1 VINLKILFLADGSQK
16 IGMGHIYRSLNL
28 ANELKNKNKILFLTR
43 EKLSYKIFNK
53 KYKTFFVKKE
63 NRDKENVLI
72 KKINPD
78 LIIIDK
84 LKERNETLKNISK
97 ICKNILLIDYIKKNV
112 QKDFHGI
119 TMLYPDTGFSTQ
131 KNNNLKYAIINRNF
145 SKNRI
150 SKINQNVK
158 KIIILQ
164 GGSDTHCFT
173 PKIIDSF
180 NKVDVNFQITV
191 VLGGSFNCWKKLNTS
206 IKNSNQKIKIL
217 NDVSTLS
224 SIFKK
229 FDLAVTA
236 GGMTLLELAC
246 VGLPCLIIC
255 GEKFEVETANL
266 LEKNN
271 FGKNLGFG
279 EKLSSRKIA
288 KNIELISKNF
298 KQRQKMKLYGQKLVD
313 GKGIIRV
320 IDLINSYNFKDNSK
334 F

>member
-1 VINLKILFLADGSQK
+1 MINLKILFLSDGSQK

-63 NRDKENVLI
+63 DRDKENVLI

-84 LKERNETLKNISK
+84 LKERNTTFNNISK
-97 ICKNILLIDYIKKNV
+97 ICKNILLIDYTKNNI
-112 QKDFHGI
+112 QKSFHGI
-119 TMLYPDTGFSTQ
+119 TMLYPNTGYSTQ
-131 KNNNLKYAIINRNF
+131 KNNNLKYSMINKNF

-150 SKINQNVK
+150 SKINQTVK
-158 KIIILQ
+158 KIIVLQ

-173 PKIIDSF
+173 PKIIDSL
-180 NKVDVNFQITV
+180 NKVELNFEITV
-191 VLGGSFNCWKKLNTS
+191 VLGESFNCWKKLNKS
-206 IKNSNQKIKIL
+206 IDNSKQKIKIL
-217 NDVSTLS
+217 NNVPTLAP
-224 SIFKK
+224 IFKK

-255 GEKFEVETANL
+255 GEKFEIETANL

-279 EKLSSRKIA
+279 EKLSSRKIT

-298 KQRQKMKLYGQKLVD
+298 KQRQMMKVNGQKIVD
-313 GKGIIRV
+313 AKGITRV
-320 IDLINSYNFKDNSK
+320 VDIINSYNFEDNSK